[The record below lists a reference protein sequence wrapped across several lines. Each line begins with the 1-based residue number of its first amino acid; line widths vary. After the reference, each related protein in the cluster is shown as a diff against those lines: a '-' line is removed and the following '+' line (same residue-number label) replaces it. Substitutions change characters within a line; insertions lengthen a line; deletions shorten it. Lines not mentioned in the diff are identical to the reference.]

1 MSQDDMWPEQPAKPV
16 VAKPTPQEVWAKT
29 LIELA
34 QTARGYNEGMR
45 FGQLI
50 FNAISLYDK
59 ANYTSEYDSDFHSRL
74 FNIYDED
81 VFAALNEWYEF
92 VEQQKA
98 DKDTSK

>member
-1 MSQDDMWPEQPAKPV
+1 MPTPAPKPEQI
-16 VAKPTPQEVWAKT
+16 WAHT
-29 LIELA
+29 LMELTK
-34 QTARGYNEGMR
+34 TARGYNEGMR
-45 FGQLI
+45 FGQLL

-81 VFAALNEWYEF
+81 LTKALEGWFEF

-98 DKDTSK
+98 DKNTSK